1 MNASENFC
9 PSSTEVKRRRAV
21 GLWLLAVALVILA
34 MVTIGGLTR
43 LTGSGLSI
51 TQWDPIMGAIP
62 PLSDAQWAQAFAKYR
77 LIPQYIVENRGMTL
91 EGFKGIFWWEWSHR
105 LLGRLLGVLFLVP
118 FLWFAATG
126 AIRRA
131 DWPRMLLLFLLG
143 GLQGF
148 IGWWMV
154 SSGLEV
160 RTSVSQYRLAIHLGT
175 ALLLLV
181 AILWIALEYLR
192 GEAGQE
198 SNKGDAKRAF
208 AFAGLVYF
216 QMLLGALV
224 AGLHA
229 GLIYNTWP
237 DMNGRV
243 FPEDPFFSQPWWINF
258 FENPGLAQ
266 FDHRIGAYAVAA
278 FAAFIYVRGIK
289 LGGWV
294 KISAKAVAIITTL
307 QIALGITTLL
317 LQAPEWLAA
326 AHQVTAACLL
336 CAGVWHAFELRA
348 SAPGAV
354 RPV

>member
-1 MNASENFC
+1 MNEPGKFGKS
-9 PSSTEVKRRRAV
+9 RRAV
-21 GLWLLAVALVILA
+21 GIWLLCVALVILA

-62 PLSDAQWAQAFAKYR
+62 PLNQAAWMDAFAKYQR
-77 LIPQYIVENRGMTL
+77 IPQYIVENRGMTL

-105 LLGRLLGVLFLVP
+105 LLGRLLGVLFIVP
-118 FLWFAATG
+118 FLWFASVG
-126 AIRRA
+126 AIRRS
-131 DWPRMLLLFLLG
+131 DWPRMMLLFGLG
-143 GLQGF
+143 AFQGF

-154 SSGLEV
+154 ASGLEV

-192 GEAGQE
+192 GGK
-198 SNKGDAKRAF
+198 STGLSKRAT
-208 AFAGLVYF
+208 AFAVLVYF

-243 FPEDPFFSQPWWINF
+243 LPEDPFFARPWWINF

-266 FDHRIGAYAVAA
+266 FDHRIGAYLVAA
-278 FAAFIYVRGIK
+278 FAAWIYVQGIK
-289 LGGWV
+289 LSGYA
-294 KISAKAVAIITTL
+294 KISAKIVAVITTF
-307 QIALGITTLL
+307 QIGLGITTLL
-317 LQAPEWLAA
+317 LQAPELLAA

-336 CAGVWHAFELRA
+336 CAAVWHGFELRVYPQA
-348 SAPGAV
+348 
-354 RPV
+354 

>member
-1 MNASENFC
+1 MNGSENFWK
-9 PSSTEVKRRRAV
+9 SRRAV
-21 GLWLLAVALVILA
+21 GFWLLAVALVILA

-62 PLSDAQWAQAFAKYR
+62 PLNDAAWAEAFAKYR
-77 LIPQYIVENRGMTL
+77 LIPQYVIENRGMTL

-105 LLGRLLGVLFLVP
+105 LLGRLLGVLFIVP
-118 FLWFAATG
+118 FLWFAYVG
-126 AIRRA
+126 AIKRG

-192 GEAGQE
+192 GSDRERSDAG
-198 SNKGDAKRAF
+198 GTKRGLL
-208 AFAGLVYF
+208 FAGLVYF

-237 DMNGRV
+237 DMNGRML
-243 FPEDPFFSQPWWINF
+243 PEDPFFSQPWWINF
-258 FENPGLAQ
+258 FENPGLVQ
-266 FDHRIGAYAVAA
+266 FDHRIGAYLVAA
-278 FAAFIYVRGIK
+278 FAVFIYLRGIK
-289 LGGWV
+289 LIGAAQKNV
-294 KISAKAVAIITTL
+294 KASAKAVAAITTF
-307 QIALGITTLL
+307 QIGLGITTLL
-317 LQAPEWLAA
+317 LQAPELLAA

-336 CAGVWHAFELRA
+336 CAGVWHAFELRILTP
-348 SAPGAV
+348 APPA
-354 RPV
+354 

>member
-1 MNASENFC
+1 MTVMENI
-9 PSSTEVKRRRAV
+9 SQSRRAV
-21 GLWLLAVALVILA
+21 GFWLLSVALVILA

-62 PLSDAQWAQAFAKYR
+62 PLNGAEWADAFAKYQR
-77 LIPQYIVENRGMTL
+77 IPQYLIENRGMTL
-91 EGFKGIFWWEWSHR
+91 EGFKGIFWWEWTHR
-105 LLGRLLGVLFLVP
+105 LLGRLLGVLFIVP
-118 FLWFAATG
+118 FAWFATTG
-126 AIRRA
+126 AIRRS

-143 GLQGF
+143 AFQGF

-154 SSGLEV
+154 ASGLEV

-192 GEAGQE
+192 GGK
-198 SNKGDAKRAF
+198 STGISKRAT
-208 AFAGLVYF
+208 AFAVLVYG

-224 AGLHA
+224 AGLQA
-229 GLIYNTWP
+229 GLIYNSWP

-243 FPEDPFFSQPWWINF
+243 LPEDPFFARPWWINF

-266 FDHRIGAYAVAA
+266 FDHRIGAYLVAA
-278 FAAFIYVRGIK
+278 FAVWIYVQGIK
-289 LGGWV
+289 LSGFA
-294 KISAKAVAIITTL
+294 KLSAKVVAIVTTF
-307 QIALGITTLL
+307 QIGLGIATLL
-317 LQAPEWLAA
+317 LQAPEALAA

-336 CAGVWHAFELRA
+336 CAAVWHAFELRIWAPA
-348 SAPGAV
+348 SCQPRQGA
-354 RPV
+354 

>member
-1 MNASENFC
+1 
-9 PSSTEVKRRRAV
+9 
-21 GLWLLAVALVILA
+21 VALVILG

-62 PLSDAQWAQAFAKYR
+62 PLNQAQWLDAFAKYQR
-77 LIPQYIVENRGMTL
+77 IPQYIVENRGMSL
-91 EGFKGIFWWEWSHR
+91 EGFKGIFWWEWTHR

-118 FLWFAATG
+118 FLWFAAVG
-126 AIRRA
+126 AVRRS

-154 SSGLEV
+154 ASGLEV

-192 GEAGQE
+192 GETGH
-198 SNKGDAKRAF
+198 GDARRGF
-208 AFAGLVYF
+208 AFAVLVYV

-243 FPEDPFFSQPWWINF
+243 LPEDPFFAAPWWINF

-266 FDHRIGAYAVAA
+266 FDHRIGAYIVAA
-278 FAAFIYVRGIK
+278 FAAFIYARGIK
-289 LGGWV
+289 LGGYA
-294 KISAKAVAIITTL
+294 KTSAKTVAIITTI
-307 QIALGITTLL
+307 QIGLGITTLL

-348 SAPGAV
+348 LAV
-354 RPV
+354 QPS